1 MRAGGASR
9 NRRADN
15 GIAMTLTDAQIERYS
30 RQIIVP
36 RVGGRGQERLIAARM
51 LLAGDARDIES
62 PLAYLVGAGVGAID
76 VRVAGGQSGFAGKIA
91 AAREL
96 NAGVS
101 VTVAD
106 ESKGRVDLALLIV
119 GSEAARKVADEIV
132 SYRDVRA
139 WIVARLDAPGKI
151 AVIPGGPPRAP
162 GVDASMHAGV
172 GSRSEA
178 ADFIAMLATAEAF
191 KLIAGYAENPSSAII
206 EFDGYQTRVR
216 LHP

>member
-1 MRAGGASR
+1 
-9 NRRADN
+9 
-15 GIAMTLTDAQIERYS
+15 MTLTDAQIERYS

-36 RVGGRGQERLIAARM
+36 RVGGLGQERLIAARM
-51 LLAGDARDIES
+51 LLAGDARDIEA
-62 PLAYLVGAGVGAID
+62 PLAYLVGAGVGAIG
-76 VRVAGGQSGFAGKIA
+76 VRVAGGQAGFAGEIA
-91 AAREL
+91 AACEL
-96 NAGVS
+96 NADVS

-119 GSEAARKVADEIV
+119 GSDAARKIADEIV
-132 SYRDVRA
+132 SDRDVRA
-139 WIVARLDAPGKI
+139 WVVARLDAPGKI
-151 AVIPGGPPRAP
+151 AVIPAGSPSPPTA
-162 GVDASMHAGV
+162 DALMHPGV

-191 KLIAGYAENPSSAII
+191 KLIAGYAENPSRAII